1 MEKEIFAV
9 VETVKFIRVRNL
21 AEGYKG
27 KYAICEG
34 ESNGNR
40 CKIFVADEEF
50 PLEIL
55 NKIDEGTNLKVNP
68 NDRGLR
74 AVKIEYQD
82 LEIIKLNQKDHS
94 IELAEIKTS
103 IKNAEQRTI
112 ERDTTL
118 YKWMELV
125 EEAIHL
131 NTKDLNKFREIFF
144 HATKEDEI
152 D

>member
-1 MEKEIFAV
+1 MKKEIFTVA
-9 VETVKFIRVRNL
+9 ETVKFIRVRNF

-27 KYAICEG
+27 KYAVCEG
-34 ESNGNR
+34 ECNGNS

-50 PLEIL
+50 PLKIL
-55 NKIDEGTNLKVNP
+55 NKIDEGTFLKVNP

-82 LEIIKLNQKDHS
+82 LEIIKLNQQDFS
-94 IELAEIKTS
+94 IELAEIKKS
-103 IKNAEQRTI
+103 IKNSEQRTI

-118 YKWMELV
+118 FKWMEFV

-144 HATKEDEI
+144 HATKGDEI